1 MGIPSANTRMMHTT
15 TVNILFVRSAASRR
29 SFSRRSRSCA
39 ALMRSLFCFA
49 VSFWFALIAYIL
61 NLPRISMTRAMFL
74 ATSTPT
80 FHLLFSYKTVPSTMV
95 MSTSAPLQ
103 VFTTADTGSVVGV

>member
-1 MGIPSANTRMMHTT
+1 MPSASTRMMHTT
-15 TVNILFVRSAASRR
+15 TVNTLFVRSAASRR

-49 VSFWFALIAYIL
+49 VSFWFAPIAYIL
-61 NLPRISMTRAMFL
+61 NLPRIAMFL

-80 FHLLFSYKTVPSTMV
+80 FHLLFSYRTVPSTMV
-95 MSTSAPLQ
+95 MSTSVPLQ